1 MRTII
6 KNIIPALLLIL
17 IGCQDDMERYVLD
30 KPADTMHLSVSS
42 DNIVLDQDKKEE
54 VALIFTWSKATD
66 RGEGTVLTYFF
77 KMDIAN
83 NNFETSID
91 RIEIPAGTNSISFT
105 HKELNNLLAKWKVEK
120 GKEVTLAAE
129 IIAEVSESKVYMKPE
144 VSVVEFA
151 ITGFETEPRDLF
163 IVGTAIEGMDAT
175 KALKMEEV
183 IPELH
188 YTWSGMMQVGT
199 FKFIRNQTNLYP
211 SFSMG
216 ANVSKLVYNEI
227 ESASEVLF
235 QILQTG
241 FYTISLNVEALTIEL
256 VYPTTEYTDIWMVGG
271 ATPAGWNIMSSVK
284 LEKHP
289 ENQIAFVWEGTL
301 VPGELKFPLELDES
315 WNIPFIMPVV
325 DQTGISG
332 DNRME
337 HVQAG
342 GHDYKWR
349 ITDAGDYKI
358 TLNMYEMTIKFEKLS
373 PDIPSDVPYK
383 AVWMVGD
390 ATPGGWNTPFSIFF
404 TYDHSAPKGTFVWE
418 GELTKG
424 QLKFP
429 LSNTQG
435 FECDYLMPKNTDAN
449 DLAPLSESAVEFIA
463 FIGMGEQPDKK
474 WKVEAAEAGQYKIS
488 LNVISMTVN
497 FEKQ

>member
-91 RIEIPAGTNSISFT
+91 KIEIPAGTNSISFT

-188 YTWSGMMQVGT
+188 YT
-199 FKFIRNQTNLYP
+199 
-211 SFSMG
+211 
-216 ANVSKLVYNEI
+216 
-227 ESASEVLF
+227 
-235 QILQTG
+235 
-241 FYTISLNVEALTIEL
+241 
-256 VYPTTEYTDIWMVGG
+256 
-271 ATPAGWNIMSSVK
+271 
-284 LEKHP
+284 
-289 ENQIAFVWEGTL
+289 
-301 VPGELKFPLELDES
+301 
-315 WNIPFIMPVV
+315 
-325 DQTGISG
+325 
-332 DNRME
+332 
-337 HVQAG
+337 
-342 GHDYKWR
+342 
-349 ITDAGDYKI
+349 
-358 TLNMYEMTIKFEKLS
+358 
-373 PDIPSDVPYK
+373 
-383 AVWMVGD
+383 
-390 ATPGGWNTPFSIFF
+390 
-404 TYDHSAPKGTFVWE
+404 
-418 GELTKG
+418 
-424 QLKFP
+424 
-429 LSNTQG
+429 
-435 FECDYLMPKNTDAN
+435 
-449 DLAPLSESAVEFIA
+449 
-463 FIGMGEQPDKK
+463 
-474 WKVEAAEAGQYKIS
+474 
-488 LNVISMTVN
+488 
-497 FEKQ
+497 